1 MPRTK
6 KINPTVQYGNTGWII
21 NDCGNGQF
29 ELYNTSTK
37 QILAKSNNPL
47 DFDKHIDKILV
58 RRRLDVFEIFKLN
71 KKKAVI
77 KENIALLEAKQKA
90 MQEKIKELDELT
102 TSSQNKAD
110 CVEIAVNEAQAVLDA
125 LNGQIHMIEEMQDY
139 NIPYYQDSL
148 DELEHRRYEL
158 QSKIK
163 SAVNAGLYR
172 IEQGYRLD
180 GSDRRGK
187 EMQDVYGRGLIYS
200 CNAYIDS
207 KEKSVTANNVAK
219 SKELIKNKF
228 NSYQSKANKV
238 GLALNAEYV
247 KARLDM
253 LDINLAIKVKQ
264 KEEKARIREE
274 KCRLRE
280 QEQLLAEAERE
291 KAELQKERRMY
302 EQSLR
307 RTLNAEERAKFEATL
322 RAIDK
327 RIADID
333 YRVNNAKAGYLYIT
347 ATPAMPNCCKLGV
360 TRRLQPLR
368 RISELSSA
376 SVPFPFV
383 CYGLVFDDDVFDL
396 ETRVHDYF
404 DDKRVNKENKHKEFF
419 YVSPKEA
426 IDVLRNEFHVDVH
439 FVDEDCD
446 ENEEDE

>member
-1 MPRTK
+1 M
-6 KINPTVQYGNTGWII
+6 
-21 NDCGNGQF
+21 
-29 ELYNTSTK
+29 
-37 QILAKSNNPL
+37 
-47 DFDKHIDKILV
+47 
-58 RRRLDVFEIFKLN
+58 FEIFKLN
-71 KKKAVI
+71 KKKSAI
-77 KENIALLEAKQKA
+77 EENIVALEAKQKA
-90 MQEKIKELDELT
+90 IEEKIKALDELT
-102 TSSQNKAD
+102 TARQNKAN
-110 CVEIAVNEAQAVLDA
+110 CAEIAAKEAQSVLDA
-125 LNGQIHMIEEMQDY
+125 LNGQIHIIEEMQDY

-148 DELEHRRYEL
+148 DELEHKRHEL
-158 QSKIK
+158 QSEIE
-163 SAVNAGLYR
+163 SAVNTGLYR
-172 IEQGYRLD
+172 IEQGYTLN
-180 GSDRRGK
+180 GSDKRVK
-187 EMQDVYGRGLIYS
+187 EMQDVYGRGLCYTLGG
-200 CNAYIDS
+200 YIDS
-207 KEKSVTANNVAK
+207 KEKSVTTGNIAK

-247 KARLDM
+247 KAQLDM
-253 LDINLAIKVKQ
+253 LDVNLSIKIKQ

-274 KCRLRE
+274 KHRLRE

-291 KAELQKERRMY
+291 KTELQKERRMY

-307 RTLNAEERAKFEATL
+307 KTLNAEERAKFEATL
-322 RAIDK
+322 KAIDK

-426 IDVLRNEFHVDVH
+426 IDVLRNEFYVDVH